1 MRATKLHQFSRG
13 SEIGSIRYDPERL
26 SVEINPGA
34 LVSFLDA
41 VGFRVLDE
49 GDLLEFWPACS
60 AASGSG
66 VFEIDEGG
74 WLAQERAREG
84 FISATRPNMREF
96 LVTSPDDCVSVFAFD
111 APQITDA
118 AL

>member
-1 MRATKLHQFSRG
+1 VT
-13 SEIGSIRYDPERL
+13 
-26 SVEINPGA
+26 VTPGIT
-34 LVSFLDA
+34 VTFPDA

-60 AASGSG
+60 VPTGSG
-66 VFEIDEGG
+66 LFEVLDGG

-84 FISATRPNMREF
+84 FISASTRPTLREF
-96 LVTSPDDCVSVFAFD
+96 LISGPDDCVCVFAFND
-111 APQITDA
+111 PEVLGA